1 MLAHLKMMIILIIM
15 IIIIILGGG
24 QPLCVGVPPW
34 ENVERPTRDGLTPP
48 LQVSRW
54 SLSWSLMINYHD
66 LWWIIIIINDFASDA
81 KLWECLEQNFYL
93 QGLWVRGWWLCSQ
106 WKCWRHPDTNQVL
119 FNNRHYHYDPKFKPT
134 KYCSI
139 IIVNIIMILDL

>member
-48 LQVSRW
+48 LQVPRW
-54 SLSWSLMINYHD
+54 SLSWSLMTNFHYH
-66 LWWIIIIINDFASDA
+66 WWAIIMINDFASYA
-81 KLWECLEQNFYL
+81 NSEECFEQNFYL

-106 WKCWRHPDTNQVL
+106 WKCWRHADTHQVL
-119 FNNRHYHYDPKFKPT
+119 FNDHSQHHDDPKYKDAQISI
-134 KYCSI
+134 KYE
-139 IIVNIIMILDL
+139 D